1 MIDVAL
7 PSVVDLSGLPPLIV
21 SFCLNIVLQSSIIY
35 AYTTLMQQARIIIFS
50 SLDTNHL
57 QDSVKEDENSPIL
70 APISFEEI
78 DKKNQAN
85 KVLVTSSAIG
95 GIFLPIFGQII
106 FNLFVILLLTNI
118 DISMSRVVE
127 FNSIFFSMPPMI
139 SAALGGSQSFAALI
153 GVNYNYII
161 GPYVWIFAILSMIAH
176 RVLHYSIPIM
186 AGLKYVLLLT
196 IYQFIDSCFKFYLNA
211 GGFEI
216 MAPTMFAS
224 INLKKREIILFLVA
238 IISAIITIAF
248 IQALWTAAVLRIV
261 PQTCQDIPYS
271 WHDQFGIV
279 NDTDSPIRCNIS
291 LEWTAAVLRIV
302 PQTCQDI
309 PYSWH
314 DQFGIVNDTDS
325 PIRCNISL
333 EWAKR
338 HGVLSIIPMMKI
350 IKSRYP
356 EYNWIASFSAGTL
369 FYMMSINFICNALVL
384 ANNITGVIT
393 FMQKLFNRKRLNEAS
408 REVDIVSTDLYTMI
422 GYFLVITIIF
432 LIAFFNSKAFIVV
445 LAYGATSGN
454 NIIGGIVLPIMFV
467 RSHFSQAR
475 HLEIP
480 LPLHPIGYILFAIAA
495 IYLNV
500 LLVYAIIKLAS

>member
-1 MIDVAL
+1 MANPSAFCGEYFKYFIVSL

-57 QDSVKEDENSPIL
+57 QDSDKEDENSPIL

-106 FNLFVILLLTNI
+106 FNLFVILL
-118 DISMSRVVE
+118 
-127 FNSIFFSMPPMI
+127 FMPPMI

-279 NDTDSPIRCNIS
+279 NDTDSPIR
-291 LEWTAAVLRIV
+291 
-302 PQTCQDI
+302 
-309 PYSWH
+309 
-314 DQFGIVNDTDS
+314 
-325 PIRCNISL
+325 
-333 EWAKR
+333 AKR

-393 FMQKLFNRKRLNEAS
+393 FMQKLFNRKRLEDAS
-408 REVDIVSTDLYTMI
+408 RKVDIVSTDLYTMI
-422 GYFLVITIIF
+422 GYFLVIAIIF

-500 LLVYAIIKLAS
+500 QLVYAIIKLAS